1 MSNNIFDKKSEND
14 YEDSK
19 NDNNEFNTNL
29 ENNTK
34 NILLSENYQTIEIKQ
49 DLDEDKDEELDED
62 KDEDQDKDEEL
73 DEDEDKDE
81 DQDIND
87 VSNTFDDK
95 KDKINECEKYLNKTL
110 NNILDKF
117 IKDTLING
125 NIEPNKNEYN
135 KNDCD
140 INIDNKNNSN
150 EIFYPISFDLVIENY
165 DTNGNKEIKSIS
177 SSNGKI
183 TQDDKSINDL
193 IDIKNETDEN
203 ETNES
208 ELEKIKLN
216 KTKQYYKNKDRNKDK
231 KEISKTNK
239 FISLRKVDYASSIGD
254 IKFLNKWTDSIIL
267 SDSYTSEAIDNAS
280 ANGKIE
286 VLDWW
291 INANK
296 KFEIELKY
304 TEKAINLASKFD
316 KIESLDWWINSGLEL
331 KYNHNA
337 IDYASS
343 ECKIRV
349 LDWWLSKSIKEKLL
363 KFEYT
368 SKSIDNAKLEEQKL
382 LKLVKWWKNTISKNK
397 EIKFKY
403 TRDFIEHLESWN
415 YIDVYKYLIENKLI
429 SSDEKFSYSNNKDN
443 NDSGLFKMF
452 ELFGV
457 PIGISSSP
465 SIGKKQ
471 SKNNSKYDIES
482 LPEDIQKHIKE
493 KEEELNNNMMIN
505 GKAKEYIDNL
515 IKIPFGKY
523 KYEKIFC
530 FINDLITKINSINS
544 ICSNDFIKKYK
555 LLNESDLNKFFD
567 SVKFNTD
574 NIYEKYQKIYNEF
587 IEIRKNYIEYVN
599 DVLNDCVYGH
609 ISTKKHLK
617 CIISQWLS
625 GGFKFG
631 IVIGIQGPPGV
642 GKTTIIKGALSKCLV
657 DFVEYDLEGE
667 KPYISQLDKETIINS
682 KKRPFCFTSLGG
694 TTNGSTLSGH
704 NITYHGATSG
714 DIVKHL
720 KDAEIMNP
728 ILYFDELDKISNT
741 EHGHEISSVLTHITD
756 PAQNSHFTDRYFA
769 EVKIDLSKAI
779 IIFSYNDTNKIDRI
793 LLDRIQEIKLNPIKP
808 KEKLV
813 ICRKFI
819 IPEVCSQ
826 LGYNTEDIVISDSE
840 LNIIVNEYTMEA
852 GVRKL
857 KEKIFEI
864 FRMRHLELVENP
876 KLKISNVIT
885 NKFVSDTF
893 SDYHK
898 INYKK
903 IKQTNM
909 IGCINGLYAS
919 TTGLGGITPIQIKQI
934 YSKDIMSIGITGSVE
949 KVMEESIKV
958 AKTVGWNLINKEEQ
972 DNIIKM
978 WDSRGFHIHFPD
990 GATPKDGPSGGTAIT
1005 CAFYSLLTNKHIKK
1019 DIAITGEI
1027 DLNGNVT
1034 EIGGLDAKLNGAKK
1048 AGIKLALIPKENH
1061 REFEIV
1067 KKNNPELID
1076 KNFKVIEISNVSQA
1090 LKYIF

>member
-49 DLDEDKDEELDED
+49 DLDEDKDEELDEDED

-193 IDIKNETDEN
+193 MDIKNETDEN

-208 ELEKIKLN
+208 EFEKIKLN

-296 KFEIELKY
+296 KFGIELKY

-343 ECKIRV
+343 ECKIRI

-368 SKSIDNAKLEEQKL
+368 SKSIDNAKLEEQK
-382 LKLVKWWKNTISKNK
+382 
-397 EIKFKY
+397 
-403 TRDFIEHLESWN
+403 R
-415 YIDVYKYLIENKLI
+415 
-429 SSDEKFSYSNNKDN
+429 
-443 NDSGLFKMF
+443 
-452 ELFGV
+452 
-457 PIGISSSP
+457 
-465 SIGKKQ
+465 
-471 SKNNSKYDIES
+471 
-482 LPEDIQKHIKE
+482 
-493 KEEELNNNMMIN
+493 
-505 GKAKEYIDNL
+505 
-515 IKIPFGKY
+515 
-523 KYEKIFC
+523 
-530 FINDLITKINSINS
+530 
-544 ICSNDFIKKYK
+544 
-555 LLNESDLNKFFD
+555 
-567 SVKFNTD
+567 
-574 NIYEKYQKIYNEF
+574 
-587 IEIRKNYIEYVN
+587 
-599 DVLNDCVYGH
+599 
-609 ISTKKHLK
+609 
-617 CIISQWLS
+617 
-625 GGFKFG
+625 
-631 IVIGIQGPPGV
+631 
-642 GKTTIIKGALSKCLV
+642 
-657 DFVEYDLEGE
+657 
-667 KPYISQLDKETIINS
+667 
-682 KKRPFCFTSLGG
+682 
-694 TTNGSTLSGH
+694 
-704 NITYHGATSG
+704 
-714 DIVKHL
+714 
-720 KDAEIMNP
+720 
-728 ILYFDELDKISNT
+728 
-741 EHGHEISSVLTHITD
+741 
-756 PAQNSHFTDRYFA
+756 
-769 EVKIDLSKAI
+769 
-779 IIFSYNDTNKIDRI
+779 
-793 LLDRIQEIKLNPIKP
+793 
-808 KEKLV
+808 
-813 ICRKFI
+813 
-819 IPEVCSQ
+819 
-826 LGYNTEDIVISDSE
+826 
-840 LNIIVNEYTMEA
+840 
-852 GVRKL
+852 
-857 KEKIFEI
+857 
-864 FRMRHLELVENP
+864 
-876 KLKISNVIT
+876 
-885 NKFVSDTF
+885 
-893 SDYHK
+893 
-898 INYKK
+898 
-903 IKQTNM
+903 
-909 IGCINGLYAS
+909 
-919 TTGLGGITPIQIKQI
+919 
-934 YSKDIMSIGITGSVE
+934 
-949 KVMEESIKV
+949 
-958 AKTVGWNLINKEEQ
+958 
-972 DNIIKM
+972 
-978 WDSRGFHIHFPD
+978 
-990 GATPKDGPSGGTAIT
+990 
-1005 CAFYSLLTNKHIKK
+1005 
-1019 DIAITGEI
+1019 
-1027 DLNGNVT
+1027 
-1034 EIGGLDAKLNGAKK
+1034 
-1048 AGIKLALIPKENH
+1048 
-1061 REFEIV
+1061 
-1067 KKNNPELID
+1067 
-1076 KNFKVIEISNVSQA
+1076 
-1090 LKYIF
+1090 